1 MPRDA
6 PPCRIDIMAS
16 AETPE
21 ISSSRARLCNFAATE
36 KHLNRTTSAH
46 ALIDPCLLLELVA
59 QLAPRE
65 HVRLVFER
73 TERAWRF
80 DVEAH
85 RFGST
90 DAADAGLAATLK
102 IIAPAAEFKQV
113 NLAGPENRHVV
124 ALTPRASV
132 IFGEDSTR
140 IWFPSLPH
148 ATPDLSLALLAA
160 RALGIDRVAFTI
172 EPFILSNEQ
181 RAALEASRFRSQA
194 KPALT
199 GQERACGGVTTLWL
213 EAGHGVNFQI
223 ELGSAAPITRDA
235 LNAISAA
242 LFGRADRDPFD
253 APDLDL
259 RLAVPTGALPLFR
272 FWPTP
277 DDLSLFSQAV
287 CEIEDGPGSIAIGMD
302 AVGDQ
307 LRLSSADRM
316 MHTAVWGGSGA
327 GKTTFMTNCILEDI
341 CKGEGVMLIDVH
353 GDMADRV
360 MELLPAHRRTDLICF
375 DASQET
381 LSWRLD
387 LMTTP
392 GVSPLLE
399 RSRLTNM
406 FIGFFRQMYA
416 AIPESMGPAFE
427 QYFTQAFKL
436 LLSARNEEDR
446 SLLRFDDVLLD
457 RAFRSKLLRECDD
470 PKVRQFWQ
478 DCAEHVTG
486 DNQLDNIA
494 PYITNKMTQFTQNP
508 LTAAAIGGAKPRLDL
523 RRAMDARKIVIIRL
537 PKGLIGEYDAR
548 FLGALFL
555 MATTEAALSR
565 ANISI
570 SDRVP
575 FRVYIDEFADLAT
588 ASAARLLAECR
599 KYGLSLMLANQSL
612 SQLNGDKFNEA
623 SVGQAMLSNCGS
635 FILFRLSLTDALALS
650 ATVEGVSARELTQ
663 LGVGDIVARRL
674 VRGVPHSAERLRGLP
689 PPSDADRIAV

>member
-6 PPCRIDIMAS
+6 PSCRMDILAS
-16 AETPE
+16 AEAPE
-21 ISSSRARLCNFAATE
+21 LAGARARLCNFTSD
-36 KHLNRTTSAH
+36 RTASAQ
-46 ALIDPCLLLELVA
+46 ALIDPRLLLELVA
-59 QLAPRE
+59 QFAPTE
-65 HVRLVFER
+65 HVRLVFELC
-73 TERAWRF
+73 ERAWRF
-80 DVEAH
+80 DVETH
-85 RFGST
+85 RLGAGSIS
-90 DAADAGLAATLK
+90 AEARLAATLK

-113 NLAGPENRHVV
+113 EQFGAANRHVA
-124 ALTPRASV
+124 ALTPRAS
-132 IFGEDSTR
+132 ILLGEDAKR
-140 IWFPSLPH
+140 IWFPALPH
-148 ATPDLSLALLAA
+148 AMPDFSLALIAA
-160 RALGIDRVAFTI
+160 RALGIDRIAFRI
-172 EPFILSNEQ
+172 EPLALSQAQE
-181 RAALEASRFRSQA
+181 AALEASRFRAQA
-194 KPALT
+194 KSTLT
-199 GQERACGGVTTLWL
+199 NQERACAELTTIWL
-213 EAGHGVNFQI
+213 EARHGVSFEI
-223 ELGSAAPITRDA
+223 ELGSAEPITRDT
-235 LNAISAA
+235 LNTISAV
-242 LFGRADRDPFD
+242 LFGRADRDPFG

-259 RLAVPTGALPLFR
+259 RLAVPAGALPLFR

-277 DDLSLFSQAV
+277 DDLGLFSQAV
-287 CEIEDGPGSIAIGMD
+287 GEVEDETGSITIGVD
-302 AVGDQ
+302 AVGDR
-307 LRLSSADRM
+307 LRLSSSDRM

-327 GKTTFMTNCILEDI
+327 GKTTFLTNCLLEDI
-341 CKGEGVMLIDVH
+341 AKGEGAMLIDVH

-360 MELLPAHRRTDLICF
+360 MALLPAHRRSDLICF

-381 LSWRLD
+381 LAWRLD
-387 LMTTP
+387 LLTTP
-392 GVSPLLE
+392 GVNPLLE

-508 LTAAAIGGAKPRLDL
+508 LTAAAINGSKPRLDL
-523 RRAMDARKIVIIRL
+523 RKAMDARKVVIIRL

-555 MATTEAALSR
+555 MAIAEAALSR
-565 ANISI
+565 ANVPMD
-570 SDRVP
+570 DRVP

-623 SVGQAMLSNCGS
+623 SVGQAMLTNCGS

-650 ATVEGVSARELTQ
+650 ATTEGVSARELTQ

-689 PPSDADRIAV
+689 PPSDAERIAL